1 MIEII
6 GRSSISQAIRDF
18 IHKVAPYD
26 EPVLLIGETGV
37 GKEVTA
43 RKIHELSRRK
53 EAPFVPVDCAA
64 IPETLA
70 ESELFGYK
78 KGAFTD
84 AREDRVGLIEG
95 ARGGTVFLD
104 EIASSSLSLQAKLL
118 RAIEYCQIRRL
129 GEVLFRQVD
138 VRFIPKEIQYKVPY
152 NTKYHCSN

>member
-6 GRSSISQAIRDF
+6 RRSAIFQAIRQF
-18 IHKVAPYD
+18 VQKVASYD

-43 RKIHELSRRK
+43 RQIHELSRRK

-84 AREDRVGLIEG
+84 AREDKVGLIEG
-95 ARGGTVFLD
+95 AQGGTVFLD
-104 EIASSSLSLQAKLL
+104 EIGASSLSL
-118 RAIEYCQIRRL
+118 
-129 GEVLFRQVD
+129 
-138 VRFIPKEIQYKVPY
+138 
-152 NTKYHCSN
+152 